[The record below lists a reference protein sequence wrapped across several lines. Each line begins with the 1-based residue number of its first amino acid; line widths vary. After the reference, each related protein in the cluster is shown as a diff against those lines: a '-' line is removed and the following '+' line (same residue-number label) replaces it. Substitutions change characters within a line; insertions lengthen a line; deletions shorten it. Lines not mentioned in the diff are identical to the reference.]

1 MKIIARNTFHNTEV
15 QLQIKS
21 HVIKPHTVQSL
32 RKKLCVQT
40 CTCFWDHTTFFK
52 HIPGYRNSENR
63 QTKLY
68 KSWRDDGSI
77 LLED

>member
-52 HIPGYRNSENR
+52 GYRNSENR